1 VFQITPNA
9 PRGTKPANA
18 GRAIDG
24 QAGKNDAPGGAKA
37 TPARAQAAVDDW
49 RKGWEEDKESA
60 QDCEASITEVHPYR
74 PDLVKFPPDL
84 QLRVRLALGRI
95 ENDACWATARKH
107 PKFSRLYTL
116 ASIGSMCLD
125 YASVALEYLN
135 AGPLTEKGKRKFD
148 RAVSKAERMAQEIE
162 QSGELKKL
170 LAKQKENLK
179 RANRVR
185 SENAQTL
192 AEVVAEQDQ
201 MHPDWSHVEMAK
213 WLKDNRYH
221 HNNGNP
227 YTSQYIGQIRN
238 QQRERQRKFGR

>member
-116 ASIGSMCLD
+116 ASIGAMCLD
-125 YASVALEYLN
+125 YAAGALEYLN

-162 QSGELKKL
+162 QSGELKAL
-170 LAKQKENLK
+170 LAKLRRGAVNG
-179 RANRVR
+179 
-185 SENAQTL
+185 NAQRGKATGDKVERL
-192 AEVVAEQDQ
+192 WKECTSPDDAKRVAYVRKHLRPTRTPECVR
-201 MHPDWSHVEMAK
+201 WHVRK
-213 WLKDNRYH
+213 RGLKNKSPT
-221 HNNGNP
+221 N
-227 YTSQYIGQIRN
+227 TEIR
-238 QQRERQRKFGR
+238 